1 MKKIKE
7 MQAEHIYLITGASVA
22 NSAFFEQED
31 DCKMFLELAD
41 HYLGQYLKIT
51 RFQNN
56 RDGWAMIITTK
67 TADAIMRAY
76 KIRRSLSKKCKKE
89 FELKEVWRVLSDQ
102 IRIFLSTY
110 VKRTNGATGRIG
122 AKVRHRYERFVFES
136 DAEALET
143 QANLEE
149 AYYPLEQPEE
159 RYRPRAEQSTLT
171 KKMIRTSIY
180 MGCAMLKVAENV
192 KKLGMRCLD
201 LGGLGREGLNDGA
214 RQLIQS
220 TLQHHFQP

>member
-7 MQAEHIYLITGASVA
+7 MQAEHIYLIRGASVA
-22 NSAFFEQED
+22 NTAFFEREE
-31 DCKMFLELAD
+31 DCKVFLELAD
-41 HYLGQYLKIT
+41 HYLGQYLNIT

-56 RDGWAMIITTK
+56 RDGWVMVVTTK
-67 TADAIMRAY
+67 ATDVIMKAYQLRRA
-76 KIRRSLSKKCKKE
+76 RSKKCKKE
-89 FELKEVWRVLSDQ
+89 FELKEVWQVLSDQ

-110 VKRTNGATGRIG
+110 VKRTNSATGRIG

-136 DAEALET
+136 DAEAASTLTE
-143 QANLEE
+143 LEE

-159 RYRPRAEQSTLT
+159 RYRPSDEQSTLT

-201 LGGLGREGLNDGA
+201 LGGLGREGLNDVA

-220 TLQHHFQP
+220 TLMHHFQP